1 MTQIHRADRY
11 LLGQMMPRM
20 LAALAVT
27 LVALLIERL
36 LRLLDFVT
44 GHGADLGPVLGLA
57 LNLLPH
63 YMGLALPA
71 AFCVAILSTMSALS
85 KNNEIDALE
94 AAGWSLRRIGAPFI
108 VCAVLLSLL
117 SSLLFGVIQPYSRY
131 AFSEIR
137 HSIANS
143 GWNGRIE
150 QGVFLDL
157 GDEMTLSATEI
168 DATGRVLRG
177 VFVLRNDD
185 LGETAITA
193 DQGIVVPTPDG
204 KSVYLVLR
212 DGRAL
217 TEDGGRL
224 DFDDLRLSREFS
236 MAQNPFRPR
245 GGSERELTYAELW
258 REMHPSLGVE
268 VEPRFQV
275 EFHGR
280 LIRAIS
286 LIGIALISV
295 PLAVSRKR
303 APGWQRI
310 AIAIII
316 LAVYDN
322 LIKFVSGM
330 GKLGQIDPAL
340 GLWGLCALFMGISA
354 WLFATTPG
362 QGARSPFRALF
373 RAIAEMRSPVRARVE
388 PGE

>member
-1 MTQIHRADRY
+1 MAALHRADRY
-11 LLGQMMPRM
+11 LLGQMIPRM

-44 GHGADLGPVLGLA
+44 GHGADLGPVLSLA

-71 AFCVAILSTMSALS
+71 AFCVAILSAMSALS
-85 KNNEIDALE
+85 QNNEIDALE

-108 VCAVLLSLL
+108 ACALVFALLSA
-117 SSLLFGVIQPYSRY
+117 LLFGVIQPYSRY

-137 HSIANS
+137 HSIANA

-157 GDEMTLSATEI
+157 GEGMTLSATEI

-177 VFVLRNDD
+177 VFVLRDDD

-193 DQGIVVPTPDG
+193 DRGLVVPTPDG
-204 KSVYLVLR
+204 KNVVLVLR
-212 DGRAL
+212 DGQAL
-217 TEDGGRL
+217 TQDGGQL
-224 DFDDLRLSREFS
+224 IFDDLRLSRQFS
-236 MAQNPFRPR
+236 MADNPFRPR
-245 GGSERELTYAELW
+245 GGSERELTFAELW
-258 REMHPSLGVE
+258 REMHPPPGTA

-310 AIAIII
+310 AIAIVV

-340 GLWGLCALFMGISA
+340 GLWGLCALFMGVSA

-373 RAIAEMRSPVRARVE
+373 RALAGLRQPRPGVE